1 MVNLQ
6 EMKNIIE
13 QKKGRLALLEEQL
26 AKCQG
31 EKEASSTML
40 DRTQKARALVQFVA
54 QETQKKIEYQ
64 ISGLATMAL
73 ASVFPDPYEV
83 QLRFV
88 ERRNATEAD
97 IVFIK
102 DGNETDDILN
112 AGGGGV
118 ADVASFALRV
128 ALWSIKKTRPTFLL
142 DEPDK
147 FLHNPEY
154 QEKASA
160 MMKEICR
167 RLGVQIIMVSD
178 QQNIIASADRIIRI
192 ENTDGVSQVS
202 YEQNERT

>member
-160 MMKEICR
+160 MMKEICK

-178 QQNIIASADRIIRI
+178 QQNIIAAADRIIRI

>member
-112 AGGGGV
+112 TGGGGV

-128 ALWSIKKTRPTFLL
+128 ALWSIKKTRSTFLL

-178 QQNIIASADRIIRI
+178 QQNIIAAADRIIRI
-192 ENTDGVSQVS
+192 ENTDGVSQVT
-202 YEQNERT
+202 YEQNERD

>member
-26 AKCQG
+26 ARCQG

-97 IVFIK
+97 IIFIK

-118 ADVASFALRV
+118 ADIASFALRV

-160 MMKEICR
+160 MMKEICK

-178 QQNIIASADRIIRI
+178 QQNIIAAADRIIRI
-192 ENTDGVSQVS
+192 ENTNGVSQVT

>member
-128 ALWSIKKTRPTFLL
+128 ALWSIKKTRSTFLL
-142 DEPDK
+142 DEPFKFVSIGLQDK
-147 FLHNPEY
+147 C
-154 QEKASA
+154 SA
-160 MMKEICR
+160 MIKNLSEKLKI
-167 RLGVQIIMVSD
+167 QIIMVSHLPEIIQSAD
-178 QQNIIASADRIIRI
+178 KIISIIAEEGRSSIDKI
-192 ENTDGVSQVS
+192 E
-202 YEQNERT
+202 

>member
-178 QQNIIASADRIIRI
+178 QQNIIAAADRIIRI
-192 ENTDGVSQVS
+192 ENTDGVSQVT
-202 YEQNERT
+202 YEQNERN